1 MDLALATDVDNKWQ
15 RFRWEQLQRW
25 AESCLRKTNQRFN
38 VKTSHIKSDDGGP
51 DITKKLKNELTSMSK
66 NSAFPVV
73 GVGAS
78 AGGLESFME
87 LFKSLPPDTG
97 MSFVLVQHLSPQHL
111 SMLSALIQ
119 KTTKM
124 NVQEAKDQMPIG
136 PNNVYII
143 PPNATLEIFHG
154 VLHLSPMSEPHS
166 SLMPVNLFLTSLA
179 RDQGNLA
186 IGVILSGTG
195 SDGSIGLKDIKAD
208 GGITFVQDPVD
219 AKFDGMPKAA
229 IGLAAPDFVL
239 PVKEISRELVRIAGH
254 PVVRKTLPLED
265 SSPNAETE
273 VILQKIFIL
282 VRSSTKIDFS
292 TYKYPTVIRRI
303 KRRMVLHRIET
314 LKNYLEYLQVTPI
327 EVKALFEDL
336 LINVTDFFRD
346 NEAFE
351 SLKAGVFPEMMRDR
365 VSGTPIRIWVPGCST
380 GEEVYSIAISL
391 LEFLGDAVNKF
402 PIQIYGTDIC
412 ESAIKI
418 ARLGV
423 YPESASRKIS
433 QDRLERFFIKEQGGY
448 RIAKSVRDLCIYSI
462 QDVTTH
468 PPIHRLDLLSCRNLL
483 IYLGSQIQK
492 KLMETFFYALSP
504 NGFLML
510 GSAETVGKAATLF
523 EIVDKKNKIYQKKSS
538 HIQAGR
544 NLGDMPLQNTSYAA
558 QPLLEDVTLKRPLK
572 VVDPVHVAEQL
583 MLETYSPA
591 WVLVNKSLDIVQF
604 RGSTDRYV
612 APASGHPTWSLMK
625 MLRDGLAPSV
635 RVLIHSAL
643 KENKPV
649 RKNGLTVTH
658 GKSIGLVDV
667 EAAPLNITNQDPYC
681 LVVFTER
688 KVEKVMKVKDTG
700 RKGKNNKADPVVV
713 ENIALKEELLLT
725 HKSLQSIIEDQNATS
740 EEMQSTNEEVL
751 SANEELQSTNEELE
765 TAKEELQSTN
775 EELTTL
781 NDELS
786 NRNHELDNLSNDL
799 INVLSNASVSIV
811 MVGADLRIRRFT
823 PMAEKLLNLI
833 PSDIGRVLTEINF
846 GFQIDKLEDQVNEVI
861 KTMNTFEME
870 ARDKKGIWYSVRIRP
885 YKTIDNKIDGAV
897 IVFININ
904 DFKIKQNLI
913 EEARRYSEGVIQTV
927 RDPLIIL
934 DKDLCVERAN
944 QAFYDTFHVTEKDT
958 IGRQFYDLGNRQ
970 WNIPELKTLLEDVL
984 PQKAEVR
991 NFEVIHDF
999 QAIGEKIMVL
1009 NARTLEW
1016 EGQKKHLILIGLHDL
1031 TERELLK
1038 KSEQNGKGNGTKK
1051 SATTRT

>member
-1 MDLALATDVDNKWQ
+1 VHKKDKSNDS
-15 RFRWEQLQRW
+15 RFQ
-25 AESCLRKTNQRFN
+25 KIN
-38 VKTSHIKSDDGGP
+38 
-51 DITKKLKNELTSMSK
+51 NEVTPLPK
-66 NSAFPVV
+66 YPAFPVV

-87 LFKSLPPDTG
+87 MFKSLPPDTG

-166 SLMPVNLFLTSLA
+166 GLMPVNLFLTSLA

-195 SDGSIGLKDIKAD
+195 SDGAVGLKDIKAD
-208 GGITFVQDPVD
+208 GGITFVQDPKD

-229 IGLAAPDFVL
+229 IGVVAPDFILSVRS
-239 PVKEISRELVRIAGH
+239 ISRELVRIASH
-254 PVVRKTLPLED
+254 PIVRKAMPHEESNPTP
-265 SSPNAETE
+265 ETE
-273 VILQKIFIL
+273 PILQKIFIL
-282 VRSSTKIDFS
+282 IRSATKIDFS

-303 KRRMVLHRIET
+303 KRRMVLHRIDT

-346 NEAFE
+346 DEAFE
-351 SLKAGVFPEMMRDR
+351 SLKAGVFPNMMKDR
-365 VSGTPIRIWVPGCST
+365 VPGTPIRIWVPGCST
-380 GEEVYSIAISL
+380 GEEVYSIAITL
-391 LEFLGDAVNKF
+391 LEFLGESVNKF

-418 ARLGV
+418 ARIGV
-423 YPESASRKIS
+423 YPETASRKIS

-492 KLMETFFYALSP
+492 KLMETFYYALSP
-504 NGFLML
+504 NGYLML
-510 GSAETVGKAATLF
+510 GAAESVGKAATHF
-523 EIVDKKNKIYQKKSS
+523 EIVDKKNKIYQKKGG
-538 HIQAGR
+538 HIQPGP
-544 NLGDMPLQNTSYAA
+544 NLGNMPLQSASYST
-558 QPLLEDVTLKRPLK
+558 QPVVEEVALKRPLK
-572 VVDPVHVAEQL
+572 VVDPVTVAEQL
-583 MLETYSPA
+583 MLENYSPA

-604 RGSTDRYV
+604 RGNTDRYV
-612 APASGHPTWSLMK
+612 APASGQPTWNLMK
-625 MLRDGLAPSV
+625 MLRGGLAPTV

-643 KENKPV
+643 KENKSV

-667 EAAPLNITNQDPYC
+667 EAAPLNITNQESFC
-681 LVVFTER
+681 LIVFIDR
-688 KVEKVMKVKDTG
+688 KVEKIVKVKEAG
-700 RKGKNNKADPVVV
+700 RKGKNNKTDPIFV
-713 ENIALKEELLLT
+713 ENIALKEELALT

-811 MVGADLRIRRFT
+811 MVGSDLRIRRFT

-833 PSDIGRVLTEINF
+833 PSDVGRVLTEINF
-846 GFQIDKLEDQVNEVI
+846 GFQIDKLEDQVNDVI

-870 ARDKKGIWYSVRIRP
+870 ARDKRGIWYSVRIRP

-913 EEARRYSEGVIQTV
+913 EEAKRYSEGVIQTV
-927 RDPLIIL
+927 RDPLVIL
-934 DKDLCVERAN
+934 DKDLRVERAN
-944 QAFYDTFHVTEKDT
+944 QAFYDTFQVTEKDT

-970 WNIPELKTLLEDVL
+970 WNIPELKTLLEEVL
-984 PQKAEVR
+984 PQKVEVR
-991 NFEVIHDF
+991 NFEVIHEF
-999 QAIGEKIMVL
+999 QDIGEKVMIL

-1038 KSEQNGKGNGTKK
+1038 KTDHNGDANGRRKPT
-1051 SATTRT
+1051 ATRT